1 MNKTIR
7 ILIADDHALMRMGL
21 KSLLETQDD
30 IEIVGEASDGR
41 DAVRK
46 AKKLRPDMVV
56 MDIMMPE
63 SNGIEATREI
73 AETVPGVGILI
84 LTTSASSYDLSQ
96 AIQSGASGAV
106 LKSEANT
113 RLLAAIR
120 AVARGESGISP
131 EVKSVLDT
139 DPPVAEL
146 TPRQLEV
153 LEGMSRGLSNKEIAI
168 ALSCSPES
176 VKDRINTIYMKL
188 GAANRSEAIA
198 IAIKKHILS

>member
-176 VKDRINTIYMKL
+176 VKDRINTIYTKL

>member
-84 LTTSASSYDLSQ
+84 LTTSTSSYDLSQ

-106 LKSEANT
+106 LKSEANA

-176 VKDRINTIYMKL
+176 VKDRINTIYTKL

-198 IAIKKHILS
+198 IAIKKHMLS